1 MRRSVPKIPSDF
13 SEVDHERLLIQA
25 FIVPSKRTRMID
37 LLSKP
42 KRRSKILVKLPHFRD
57 LNLRYSFKIPSS
69 LQTSKGIHDLL
80 KKKGAPELCYIISI
94 DPQLDA
100 KKKTLS
106 EALDQI
112 VGFSDGVLIS
122 CIPGRL
128 GYYEGEDPG
137 ERYIL
142 ERTE

>member
-1 MRRSVPKIPSDF
+1 
-13 SEVDHERLLIQA
+13 
-25 FIVPSKRTRMID
+25 MID

-57 LNLRYSFKIPSS
+57 LDLRYSFKIPSS
-69 LQTSKGIHDLL
+69 LQTSKGIHVLL
-80 KKKGAPELCYIISI
+80 QKKGAPELCYIIST
-94 DPQLDA
+94 DPELDA
-100 KKKTLS
+100 KMKTLS

-128 GYYEGEDPG
+128 GYYEGEDPS